1 MSRNLWPVRVV
12 QDGVV
17 RSRIAAALILS
28 LLCAVVTLGSFVL
41 DTPQRAAACSC
52 VELTDAEAY
61 EFADVVFTGAL
72 VEINTP
78 DGDIVVS
85 NDPERF
91 VFDVDQVFKGEA
103 QARQSVVT
111 AREGASCGLEIGS
124 PGPFVVFA
132 RLEDDSLTS
141 GAVEGEVYSSLC
153 SGTRPLV
160 AGALPASFGT
170 PSAPVAVPTVAEPS
184 ATPSSN
190 PNEGSDDGLWITATF
205 GVLVLLV
212 GTGVTVALH
221 RRRHDRAMSGRAA
234 Q

>member
-1 MSRNLWPVRVV
+1 M
-12 QDGVV
+12 
-17 RSRIAAALILS
+17 
-28 LLCAVVTLGSFVL
+28 LCAVMTLGSFAL

-61 EFADVVFTGAL
+61 DFADVVFTGAL

-78 DGDIVVS
+78 EGDIVVS

-91 VFDVDQVFKGEA
+91 VFDIDQVYKGVA
-103 QARQSVVT
+103 QTRQSVVT
-111 AREGASCGLEIGS
+111 AREGASCGLEIGG

-153 SGTRPLV
+153 SGTRPLS

-170 PSAPVAVPTVAEPS
+170 PSAPVTVPTVADAS
-184 ATPSSN
+184 AAPSSN
-190 PNEGSDDGLWITATF
+190 PDESSGGALWIAATF
-205 GVLVLLV
+205 GVFVLLV
-212 GTGVTVALH
+212 GTGGAVALH
-221 RRRHDRAMSGRAA
+221 RRRQDRAMSGRAA

>member
-1 MSRNLWPVRVV
+1 M
-12 QDGVV
+12 
-17 RSRIAAALILS
+17 
-28 LLCAVVTLGSFVL
+28 LCAVMTVGLFAL

-61 EFADVVFTGAL
+61 DFADVVFTGVL

-78 DGDIVVS
+78 EGDVVVS

-91 VFDVDQVFKGEA
+91 VFDVDQVYKGEA
-103 QARQSVVT
+103 QALQSVVT
-111 AREGASCGLEIGS
+111 AREGASCGLEIGG

-153 SGTRPLV
+153 SGTRPLST
-160 AGALPASFGT
+160 GALPASFGT
-170 PSAPVAVPTVAEPS
+170 PSAPVTVPTVAEAS
-184 ATPSSN
+184 TTPSSN
-190 PNEGSDDGLWITATF
+190 PNESSGGGLWIAATF
-205 GVLVLLV
+205 GVLLLMF
-212 GTGVTVALH
+212 GTGATVALH
-221 RRRHDRAMSGRAA
+221 RRRHDRSMSDRAA

>member
-1 MSRNLWPVRVV
+1 MIR
-12 QDGVV
+12 G
-17 RSRIAAALILS
+17 S
-28 LLCAVVTLGSFVL
+28 LHVS
-41 DTPQRAAACSC
+41 ACDC

-61 EFADVVFTGAL
+61 DFADVVFTGAL
-72 VEINTP
+72 VEISTRE
-78 DGDIVVS
+78 GDIVVS

-91 VFDVDQVFKGEA
+91 VFDVDQVYKGEV

-111 AREGASCGLEIGS
+111 AREGASCGLEIGG

-153 SGTRPLV
+153 SGTRPLS

-170 PSAPVAVPTVAEPS
+170 PSAPVTVPPVAEAS
-184 ATPSSN
+184 VTPSLN
-190 PNEGSDDGLWITATF
+190 PNESSGGGLWIVATL

-212 GTGVTVALH
+212 GTGGAVALH
-221 RRRHDRAMSGRAA
+221 RCRHDRAMSGRAA

>member
-1 MSRNLWPVRVV
+1 MSRNLWPVRIV

-28 LLCAVVTLGSFVL
+28 LLCALVTFGSFVL

-61 EFADVVFTGAL
+61 EVADVVFTGAL

-78 DGDIVVS
+78 EGDIVVS

-91 VFDVDQVFKGEA
+91 VFDVDQVYKGEA

-111 AREGASCGLEIGS
+111 AREGASCGLEIGGA
-124 PGPFVVFA
+124 GPFVVFA
-132 RLEDDSLTS
+132 RLKDDSLTS

-153 SGTRPLV
+153 SGTRPLA

-170 PSAPVAVPTVAEPS
+170 PSAPVTVPTVAEPA
-184 ATPSSN
+184 ATRSSN
-190 PNEGSDDGLWITATF
+190 ANESSDGGLWITATL
-205 GVLVLLV
+205 GAIVLLV
-212 GTGVTVALH
+212 GTGGAVALQ
-221 RRRHDRAMSGRAA
+221 RRRHERARSGSAT